1 MKQYPKAAEG
11 LKLMFYGELLA
22 IIGILLTIIL
32 IGPIIALVGEIL
44 VLVGLYRARMDDEG
58 YGTAFM
64 LSIVNIVLSI
74 VGLFV
79 PSDGL
84 LGSLL
89 SIIST
94 IISLAIIYFV
104 CSTTGNLLLSQGES
118 ALAQRGQTVLD
129 HQSSVRH
136 RVGGIIPADVDSL
149 VEHLSRCWGDRGH
162 DCRVGGL
169 HPVHDVPQQQL

>member
-64 LSIVNIVLSI
+64 LSIVNIVLGVVS
-74 VGLFV
+74 LFV

-94 IISLAIIYFV
+94 IISLAI
-104 CSTTGNLLLSQGES
+104 L
-118 ALAQRGQTVLD
+118 
-129 HQSSVRH
+129 
-136 RVGGIIPADVDSL
+136 
-149 VEHLSRCWGDRGH
+149 
-162 DCRVGGL
+162 
-169 HPVHDVPQQQL
+169 

>member
-104 CSTTGNLLLSQGES
+104 CSTTGTDGM
-118 ALAQRGQTVLD
+118 D